1 MEKERVIRWGL
12 GLLVLV
18 FGLAVFGRTVAPTV
32 SFWDCGEFIATSA
45 CLGIPHPPGA
55 PLYVLIGRIFTLL
68 PLGDDI
74 GYRVNLIS
82 AITSAF
88 TGLVGYL
95 IILKLFDLWWPSA
108 AYGRFWKYVAAAS
121 GALTMLFSNTF
132 WSSAVEAEVYGL
144 SMLLMLLL
152 IYLSLR
158 WYERRRTELNLAAGQ
173 TSPAQ
178 EIGIHPDR
186 YLILICFLAF
196 LSIAVHM
203 TVFMVL
209 PLIMFFVVMS
219 DSEKRKD
226 WRIYTTG
233 LILLPV
239 VASIDLF
246 LLFLIGWLLLCLTA
260 SVFNPQKGGWRLPL
274 FLLFI
279 LLIWFLGVRFIITF
293 DLSRKA
299 FWVSQIIWLA
309 INTTVLISD
318 IYFNASQKIE
328 TRWRVPIYL
337 CVAAILGFTSQLY
350 IPIRSLQNPPID
362 ENNPENWERFKGFLE
377 RKQYG
382 SENMLERALD
392 RRGKLENQF
401 GRYPR
406 MGFWGFFETQY
417 GKGGWAFAPVFLI
430 GLAGLVL
437 PFRRDKKTALL
448 LLAIAL
454 AGTIGLVFYMNF
466 ADGTR
471 MDAYGEAG
479 LEVRDRDY
487 FWTPGFVVFSLAVGI
502 GLGCLGMLLSSEEA
516 RRKLKPPVQ
525 QALAALVVLA
535 AVAVPTLAVKAN
547 YVRNSREGNFLPY
560 DYAYNLLDSCDRDAL
575 LFTNGDNDTFPL
587 WALQEAYGFRRDVR
601 NINLS
606 LLNTDWYILQLKN
619 HMGVPVSLADSQITM
634 KDLPLPGMAQ
644 TFPRPEHPYFD
655 RRRGVSHY
663 LMPVQMDNKLLR
675 VQDFMVEDIVIIN
688 DFKFPLFFSRT
699 VPSSARVGLDA
710 NLETEAMVLR
720 LLPERKENRFDVE
733 GTEKLLWESFLFRNF
748 NNPEVTL
755 DDNDAGMMTV
765 YPEIAMEL
773 YQHAIQ
779 KKDTAKALLHL
790 ERAVEKFPFYPRTV
804 LLLYDHYQ
812 SSGKK
817 EKAKE
822 AVERSRRYLERAVRR
837 SAENPVWWMFLSN
850 CYQLE
855 EKKEEAYRAI
865 QTAWELDRA
874 EDFVFRTYVQYCLAD
889 GRTDLLLKLARE
901 WLENHSEDE
910 FARQI
915 LSQFGGTPQLPQGL
929 PSR

>member
-1 MEKERVIRWGL
+1 MEKERLIHWGL

-32 SFWDCGEFIATSA
+32 SFWDCGEFIAASA

-82 AITSAF
+82 VITSAF

-95 IILKLFDLWWPSA
+95 IILKLFDLWRSSA
-108 AYGRFWKYVAAAS
+108 SGRFWKYLAAAS
-121 GALTMLFSNTF
+121 GAVTMLFSNTF

-158 WYERRRTELNLAAGQ
+158 WYERRRVALNPTAGQ
-173 TSPAQ
+173 TAPAQ
-178 EIGIHPDR
+178 ENGIYPDQ
-186 YLILICFLAF
+186 YLVLIYYLGL
-196 LSIAVHM
+196 LSVAVHM
-203 TVFMVL
+203 TTFL
-209 PLIMFFVVMS
+209 VMPF
-219 DSEKRKD
+219 
-226 WRIYTTG
+226 I
-233 LILLPV
+233 
-239 VASIDLF
+239 F
-246 LLFLIGWLLLCLTA
+246 
-260 SVFNPQKGGWRLPL
+260 
-274 FLLFI
+274 LFI
-279 LLIWFLGVRFIITF
+279 LWIDPEKRADFRFWAAGGSLLIILAVVEPFL
-293 DLSRKA
+293 
-299 FWVSQIIWLA
+299 
-309 INTTVLISD
+309 
-318 IYFNASQKIE
+318 
-328 TRWRVPIYL
+328 
-337 CVAAILGFTSQLY
+337 VAAGLMLAVSGVMYFFYGCKTASWRLAFLLSAFGLLGFSSQLY

-362 ENNPENWERFKGFLE
+362 ENNPETWERFKGFLE

-382 SENMLERALD
+382 QENMLTRAFT

-406 MGFWGFFETQY
+406 MGFWGFFEIQY
-417 GKGGWAFAPVFLI
+417 GKRSWAFAPVFLI
-430 GLAGLVL
+430 GLAGLLL

-516 RRKLKPPVQ
+516 RRRLKPPVQ
-525 QALAALVVLA
+525 QALVALVVLA
-535 AVAVPTLAVKAN
+535 AVAIPTLAVKAN

-560 DYAYNLLDSCDRDAL
+560 DYAYNLLASCDKDAL

-606 LLNTDWYILQLKN
+606 LLNTDWYILQLRN
-619 HMGVPVSLADSQITM
+619 HMGVPISLADSQIAM

-644 TFPRPEHPYFD
+644 TFPRPKYPYFD
-655 RRRGVSHY
+655 RRRNVSHY
-663 LMPVQMDNKLLR
+663 LMPIQMENQLLR
-675 VQDFMVEDIVIIN
+675 IQDFMVEDIVLTN
-688 DFKFPLFFSRT
+688 DFKYPLFFSRT
-699 VPSSARVGLDA
+699 VPSSYRVGLDA

-720 LLPERKENRFDVE
+720 LLLERKENRFDF
-733 GTEKLLWESFLFRNF
+733 GQSEKLLWAIFRMRNSDK
-748 NNPEVTL
+748 PEVAL
-755 DDNDAGMMTV
+755 DDNDAGMMIV
-765 YPEIAMEL
+765 YPEIALEL
-773 YQHAIQ
+773 YEYALK
-779 KKDTAKALLHL
+779 KKDTTRALLHL
-790 ERAVEKFPFYPRTV
+790 EQAVERFPFYPRAAI
-804 LLLYDHYQ
+804 LLHDYYK
-812 SSGKK
+812 SRGEE
-817 EKAKE
+817 EKARKT
-822 AVERSRRYLERAVRR
+822 VERSRQYLEKAVRR
-837 SAENPVWWMFLSN
+837 SDDNHLWWMFLSHL
-850 CYQLE
+850 YHVE
-855 EKKEEAYRAI
+855 GKKSEAFRAI
-865 QTAWELDRA
+865 QTAWEINRA
-874 EDFVFRTYVQYCLAD
+874 EDLVFRTYLQYCLAD
-889 GRTDLLLKLARE
+889 GLTDRLLKIAQE
-901 WLENHSEDE
+901 WLDNHPDDPL
-910 FARQI
+910 AQQV
-915 LSQFGGTPQLPQGL
+915 LSQYGGVPQLPREL